1 MQAGANAHRSQEQV
15 NIDNSLKE
23 AAVPCS
29 LPLNQSLD
37 AIEQVCC
44 ASDTNHLPGVAKTT
58 SATYKRRTG
67 KKGRANRTS
76 NASTG
81 ALGTPRTEVLLETVL
96 LPQKQKVGPLL
107 KTPPRTEKTEILL
120 SQHPEKPQDLVSES
134 LPHRNTSRTRYQK
147 LSEKASWPEAE
158 SNRTCSSTDDP
169 LTQITESMPLG
180 QKPMEKQ
187 RRKRRKT
194 SVLDRIS
201 DPAVPAEDHTAS
213 VVQSLIGKKDS
224 QMDALAATATVVGSE
239 DGCGNAG
246 SMCDG
251 EKELQQTNKGGKKGA
266 RLQTASLC
274 AFCKLPGDSK
284 VSSSHPTPLSI
295 EVNY

>member
-1 MQAGANAHRSQEQV
+1 M
-15 NIDNSLKE
+15 DNSLKE

-81 ALGTPRTEVLLETVL
+81 ALGTPQTEFLLETVL

-120 SQHPEKPQDLVSES
+120 NQHPEKPQDLVSES

-147 LSEKASWPEAE
+147 LSEKASWPEAQ
-158 SNRTCSSTDDP
+158 SNRTCGSTDDS
-169 LTQITESMPLG
+169 LTQITESIPLG

-201 DPAVPAEDHTAS
+201 DLAVPAEDHTAS

-239 DGCGNAG
+239 DACGNAG
-246 SMCDG
+246 SMYDG
-251 EKELQQTNKGGKKGA
+251 EKELQQTNKGGRKGA
-266 RLQTASLC
+266 GLQTASLC

-284 VSSSHPTPLSI
+284 VSSSHPTPLNI